1 MGKTLLEDTTG
12 FNPLTK
18 AANALEERWHN
29 EGVTKGIQHKA
40 VLGLFRHLGSPE
52 GMFTFMPTGMAHQL
66 KPTDPMVKEIIGKLE
81 ALTSVSPR
89 LKPSEIKGFKELA
102 LQQRKVMKHMRTS
115 PPNKFSAKYKDN
127 PTKYIEDML
136 EWREKLGP
144 GTPVFPENIDIPPV
158 GILKKQVPAFDIP
171 AELGK
176 IPGGEQL
183 RRMDDVIRR
192 LTKLEATPRTPHM
205 GKVRSAE
212 SFLEKQ
218 ILKAMEE
225 YRRLGTTG
233 PGTATST
240 GFSFQRLMDLIR

>member
-89 LKPSEIKGFKELA
+89 LAPGEIKVFKDMALA
-102 LQQRKVMKHMRTS
+102 QKDIMKKMVQAPS
-115 PPNKFSAKYKDN
+115 KYSAKYKDR
-127 PTKYIEDML
+127 PRKYLEDML
-136 EWREKLGP
+136 RYRREKLG
-144 GTPVFPENIDIPPV
+144 TATDAPEVRRV
-158 GILKKQVPAFDIP
+158 G
-171 AELGK
+171 
-176 IPGGEQL
+176 
-183 RRMDDVIRR
+183 DVIER
-192 LTKLEATPRTPHM
+192 LSELEATPRTPHM
-205 GKVRSAE
+205 GKVRGAE

>member
-66 KPTDPMVKEIIGKLE
+66 KPTDPMVKEIIGKLD
-81 ALTSVSPR
+81 ALTSVSPKLSPTQLSMAKDIALETKALMGKTGVYR
-89 LKPSEIKGFKELA
+89 HTRKPPRELSSEY
-102 LQQRKVMKHMRTS
+102 
-115 PPNKFSAKYKDN
+115 SAKYKDR
-127 PTKYIEDML
+127 PRKYLEDML
-136 EWREKLGP
+136 RWRNETLEAA
-144 GTPVFPENIDIPPV
+144 TEVPV
-158 GILKKQVPAFDIP
+158 
-171 AELGK
+171 AEA
-176 IPGGEQL
+176 Q
-183 RRMDDVIRR
+183 RRMDDLINRFIE
-192 LTKLEATPRTPHM
+192 LEATPRTPHM
-205 GKVRSAE
+205 GKVRGAE